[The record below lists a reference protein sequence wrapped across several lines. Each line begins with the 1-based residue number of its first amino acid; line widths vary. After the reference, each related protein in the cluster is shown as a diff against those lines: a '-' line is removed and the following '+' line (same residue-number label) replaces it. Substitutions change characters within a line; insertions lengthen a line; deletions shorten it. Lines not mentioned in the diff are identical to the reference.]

1 MLQTRSKWNERH
13 PDRKVGDIVL
23 IKTDVHRNQWPMGR
37 VVEVIKSK
45 DDKVRQ
51 TRISIW
57 KDRENKTYLRPI
69 HELILLM
76 RSKMHSNEGDTS
88 QSNT

>member
-13 PDRKVGDIVL
+13 PDHKVGDIVL